1 MQTKEAQDFDV
12 CPVSQAA
19 RRGCCH
25 SHRPWAH
32 PCGGLSAQGEK
43 SGLVLLQKLMCF
55 LLGCDGSRRGEGRE
69 VVLPCLQAAS
79 TFGPS
84 AGFFLVALEPRRT
97 WKGAQT
103 AYSQGQA
110 TWSTS
115 KSGPHGEWA
124 PPPRTPP
131 SLQGELRPSFEPSL
145 RASESCASGF
155 RLLPGTSA
163 RH

>member
-1 MQTKEAQDFDV
+1 M
-12 CPVSQAA
+12 CLVSQAA

-32 PCGGLSAQGEK
+32 LCGSLSAQGEK

-55 LLGCDGSRRGEGRE
+55 LLECDGSGRGEGRE

-84 AGFFLVALEPRRT
+84 AGFFLVALEPRRR

-115 KSGPHGEWA
+115 KSGPHWERVS
-124 PPPRTPP
+124 PPHPNPAQPP
-131 SLQGELRPSFEPSL
+131 GRVEAF
-145 RASESCASGF
+145 F
-155 RLLPGTSA
+155 
-163 RH
+163 